1 MKPKLRQ
8 SHLFSAVIAIL
19 LISGCA
25 SQKFVYPDP
34 GISVANLRETVG
46 FLCAANPPRDLEHPD
61 SLQKAADYILQRFR
75 DHGLR
80 PEFQEFQVGGN
91 RYVNIVAS
99 AGPQDGARL
108 IVGAHYDVCGSQPGA
123 DDNASA
129 VAGLLEIAR
138 FAKQHEAELPGR
150 IDFVAYTLEE
160 PPTYATH
167 RMGSYVHAESLH
179 KQKIE
184 VRGMI
189 CLEMIGYFSGQKK
202 SQEYPLSLLKW
213 FYPTTGNFIGVV
225 GNYGSSSL
233 MKQVARHL
241 GATAIPVETLRAP
254 AFLQGVDFSD
264 HRNYWA
270 FDYDAVM
277 VTDTA
282 FFRNPNYHQKTDTP
296 DTLSFDKMAE
306 VVKGL
311 CWAILNMK

>member
-1 MKPKLRQ
+1 MKPKPRQ
-8 SHLFSAVIAIL
+8 SRLLSAAIAIP

-25 SQKFVYPDP
+25 SQKFAYPDP
-34 GISVANLRETVG
+34 EISVPNLRETVG
-46 FLCAANPPRDLEHPD
+46 FLCAVNPPRCYEHPD
-61 SLQKAADYILQRFR
+61 SLLKAADYIKKRFQ

-80 PEFQEFQVGGN
+80 PELQEFQVEGN
-91 RYVNIVAS
+91 RYVNVVAS
-99 AGPQDGARL
+99 AGPQTGSRL

-138 FAKQHEAELPGR
+138 FARQHDAELPFG

-160 PPTYATH
+160 PPNFASR
-167 RMGSYVHAESLH
+167 RMGSHVHAESLH
-179 KQKIE
+179 RQKIA

-189 CLEMIGYFSGQKK
+189 CLEMIGYFSDRKK
-202 SQEYPLSLLKW
+202 SQEYPLSMLKW
-213 FYPTTGNFIGVV
+213 FYPTTGNFIAVV

-233 MKQVARHL
+233 MKQTARHL

-264 HRNYWA
+264 HRNYWS
-270 FDYDAVM
+270 FGYDAVM

-282 FFRNPNYHQKTDTP
+282 FFRNPNYHRKTDTP
-296 DTLSFDKMAE
+296 DTLAFDKMAE
-306 VVKGL
+306 VVKGV
-311 CWAILNMK
+311 CWTILNMK